1 MELTLSTMIFRL
13 ALGVVL
19 SAIIGCERSIKRHSA
34 GLRTFMIMAL
44 AASSARIFELS
55 VFNGVPFVSGCA
67 LVATASISVHSL
79 FRNARNQIQGLTT
92 AAALWVCC
100 VIGLS
105 SGAGLYSLSI
115 ASTVVLIICLT
126 MMPGLESYLKN
137 HSNHF
142 EIHLEL
148 NDSRHLSTFITT
160 VRKLGLTVDD
170 IEFNRSYKVSNL
182 SVYSIAMTIV
192 GNELKRYKTHKEIV
206 EALSTLD
213 YVSHI
218 EEM

>member
-115 ASTVVLIICLT
+115 ASTVVLLICLT

-148 NDSRHLSTFITT
+148 NDSQHLSTFITT

-192 GNELKRYKTHKEIV
+192 GKELKRYKTHKEIV